1 MSCFTVFLDV
11 ATDHKVQVRATE
23 AEQCRW
29 GSGVPKKFASKRRA
43 AVNANDDD
51 DGSGTA
57 RCRCV
62 DVSVDEFPH
71 FHCARLVLWRV
82 ANCRQV
88 NHQYVTNHRGQHSLL
103 LTGTVTW

>member
-1 MSCFTVFLDV
+1 M
-11 ATDHKVQVRATE
+11 
-23 AEQCRW
+23 
-29 GSGVPKKFASKRRA
+29 PKKFASKRRA

-71 FHCARLVLWRV
+71 FHCARLVL
-82 ANCRQV
+82 
-88 NHQYVTNHRGQHSLL
+88 
-103 LTGTVTW
+103 